1 MGGSGNP
8 REKFQLLEKEIYMKK
23 IIQGGL
29 ALAMA
34 LSFLGCSGSGGS
46 DGSVD
51 SSITLTNSR
60 QGSAGGFVD
69 IDGDGDEDKIVGAP
83 YAEASSKTGALL
95 VYTRDGESYGTR
107 PSMVLTGDDNFGFSF
122 ANVGDVD
129 NDGIDD
135 FAVGALN
142 GSGDGASDPSLSG
155 SVYVYKG
162 GTGGE
167 LVKKLAGEFPLAKFG
182 YAIDGGDLDGDGY
195 SDVIVGAPF
204 HTSDPALLNQ
214 GAVYL
219 YFGPDLTRTVS
230 LYATS
235 AVKGL
240 GWSAASGDVNGDEI
254 DDLLISVSGKVLGF
268 YGGAGF
274 SPSLSSPDL
283 TVASAASGFGRTI
296 AVLGDLDGDGF
307 GDFAVGA
314 PKAEM
319 GGNKEAGCLYV
330 IKGGAGARTID
341 LGTSPPDLLAR
352 LCGAGPYDRFGSAVA
367 VSGDLDED
375 GKPDFA
381 VSAPLCNCDGKPMGG
396 RVYFFKGKDI
406 NSGATLSSS
415 TSFDAMVGNQGYGT
429 CLAANSEG
437 NIMIGGPLSNGN
449 TGGVSMIDPAT
460 GNPVTGGSSGG
471 DTGGSGDCH

>member
-1 MGGSGNP
+1 
-8 REKFQLLEKEIYMKK
+8 MKK

-34 LSFLGCSGSGGS
+34 LSFIGCSGSGSS
-46 DGSVD
+46 DSSVD

-60 QGSAGGFVD
+60 QGSTGGFVD
-69 IDGDGDEDKIVGAP
+69 IDGDGDEDKVVGAP
-83 YAEASSKTGALL
+83 YAESSSGTGALL
-95 VYTRDGESYGTR
+95 VYTRDGEGYGTR

-135 FAVGALN
+135 FAVGAIN

-167 LVKKLAGEFPLAKFG
+167 LIKKLAGEFPLAKFG
-182 YAIDGGDLDGDGY
+182 YAIAAGDLDDDGY

-204 HTSDPALLNQ
+204 NTSNPALLNQ
-214 GAVYL
+214 GAVYV
-219 YFGPDLTRTVS
+219 YFGPDLTRTIS

-235 AVKGL
+235 SNKGL
-240 GWSAASGDVNGDEI
+240 GLSAAAGDINGDGV
-254 DDLLISVSGKVLGF
+254 DDLLITAQVSYPVASGKVLGF
-268 YGGAGF
+268 YGGGSF
-274 SPSLSSPDL
+274 SPSLSAPDL
-283 TVASAASGFGRTI
+283 TITSTAAGFGK
-296 AVLGDLDGDGF
+296 ALKVLGDVDGDTYAEL
-307 GDFAVGA
+307 AVGA
-314 PKAEM
+314 PKAAM
-319 GGNKEAGCLYV
+319 GTSKEVGCLYI
-330 IKGGAGARTID
+330 IKGGTGTRTID
-341 LGTSPPDLLAR
+341 LGAETTPDLLAKI
-352 LCGAGPYDRFGSAVA
+352 CGAGPFDRFGSAIEVA
-367 VSGDLDED
+367 GDLDED

-396 RVYFFKGKDI
+396 RVYYFKGKDI
-406 NSGATLSSS
+406 NSGSTLSSA
-415 TSFDAMVGNQGYGT
+415 TSFDAMIGNQGYGT

-449 TGGVSMIDPAT
+449 TGGVNMIDPAT

>member
-1 MGGSGNP
+1 
-8 REKFQLLEKEIYMKK
+8 MKK

-34 LSFLGCSGSGGS
+34 LSFIGCSGSGGG

-83 YAEASSKTGALL
+83 YAEAASKTGALL
-95 VYTRDGESYGTR
+95 VYTREGEGYGTR

-129 NDGIDD
+129 KDGIDD
-135 FAVGALN
+135 FAVCALN

-155 SVYVYKG
+155 SVYVYRG

-167 LVKKLAGEFPLAKFG
+167 LIKKLSGEYPLAKFG
-182 YAIDGGDLDGDGY
+182 YAIAGGDLDGDGY
-195 SDVIVGAPF
+195 SDVIAGAPF
-204 HTSDPALLNQ
+204 NTSDPALQSQ

-219 YFGPDLTRTVS
+219 YFGPDLTRTIS

-240 GWSAASGDVNGDEI
+240 GWSAASGDVNGDGT
-254 DDLLISVSGKVLGF
+254 DDLLISASGKVLGF
-268 YGGAGF
+268 YGGPAF
-274 SPSLSSPDL
+274 SPSLSAPDV
-283 TVASAASGFGRTI
+283 TVTSAATGFGRTL
-296 AVLGDLDGDGF
+296 AVLGDIDGDGF
-307 GDFAVGA
+307 GEFAIGA
-314 PKAEM
+314 PKAVVND
-319 GGNKEAGCLYV
+319 GKETGCLYV
-330 IKGGAGARTID
+330 IKGGTGTRTID
-341 LGTSPPDLLAR
+341 LSTNPSDLLAKI
-352 LCGAGPYDRFGSAVA
+352 CGAGPFDRFGFAIA
-367 VSGDLDED
+367 LAGDIDED

-381 VSAPLCNCDGKPMGG
+381 VSAPLCNCAGKPMGG
-396 RVYFFKGKDI
+396 KVYFFKGKDV
-406 NSGATLSSS
+406 NSASTLSSA
-415 TSFDAMVGNQGYGT
+415 TSFDAMIEGQGYGV
-429 CLAANSEG
+429 CLAANAEG

-460 GNPVTGGSSGG
+460 GAPVTGGSSGG
-471 DTGGSGDCH
+471 DTGGSGSCH